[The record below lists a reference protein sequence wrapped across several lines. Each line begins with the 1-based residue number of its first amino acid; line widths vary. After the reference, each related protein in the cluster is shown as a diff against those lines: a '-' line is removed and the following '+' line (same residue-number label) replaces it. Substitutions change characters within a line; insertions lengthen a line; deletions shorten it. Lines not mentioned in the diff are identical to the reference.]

1 MDEYHY
7 LMYMYM
13 HSVDASNQMI
23 LLNHIVIN
31 MHRIN
36 VQSILLKL
44 DDGFTI
50 LFSVKQVDPKS
61 NFDLN

>member
-1 MDEYHY
+1 
-7 LMYMYM
+7 MYMYM

-23 LLNHIVIN
+23 LHNHIVIN

>member
-1 MDEYHY
+1 
-7 LMYMYM
+7 MYMYM

-36 VQSILLKL
+36 VQSILLKF

>member
-1 MDEYHY
+1 
-7 LMYMYM
+7 MYM

-61 NFDLN
+61 DFDLN

>member
-1 MDEYHY
+1 
-7 LMYMYM
+7 MYMYM